1 MQQVDFRAAGLS
13 PKELPVWQY
22 LNRLYSRHRPNQS
35 GQLASYIPELAA
47 VDPDQ
52 FALAFATTDGFVYEV
67 GDTGA
72 LFTIQSVS
80 KAVIYALALEDH
92 GREEVLRH
100 IGVEPSGEA
109 FNSITFDER
118 NNRPFNPMVNAGA
131 IAASAMI
138 KGSDHAER
146 YQRILETFQRF
157 TGRMLDLDEA
167 VYRSESL
174 TGNRNRAIA
183 YLELNAGMISGDVNE
198 HLDLYFRQCSL
209 LVTARDLAMI
219 GATLANGGVNPVTR
233 QRAISTDNVRSV
245 LSVMNTCGMYDY
257 AGGWQFSVGLPAKS
271 GVGGGISAVLPG
283 QLGIGTFSPRLDAV
297 GNSARGVKVC
307 EDISANFRLHL
318 FEDRGGG
325 LVPLR
330 RVYRSDEVHSKRVR
344 RHEQARKLDR
354 YGHLI
359 AVYELQAELGFIEAE
374 RVTRRIIEDLDSAYY
389 FVIDLTRVLRIDG
402 VAVTL
407 LNTARRTLQEAGK
420 GFAVVSISGE
430 LPHTFEQDMHF
441 PNVDQALEY
450 FEDRLLEQAGSGQT
464 DAAVP
469 LAEFDLLA
477 GLDEAMLTALARRL
491 KPQPFEP
498 GTKLIAQNARA
509 DELFF
514 LIEGHVDITVRVGNA
529 PSHRVSTVEPG
540 TVFGELALFGHA
552 PRTADV
558 VAVSTGTALVLDR
571 DALDELAANAPAAH
585 NALVMAVGASLA
597 ERLRRAN
604 AEIRALSR

>member
-22 LNRLYSRHRPNQS
+22 LNELYARHRPNQS
-35 GQLASYIPELAA
+35 GQLASYIPELSA

-80 KAVIYALALEDH
+80 KAIIYALALEDH

-138 KGSDHAER
+138 KGSDHTER
-146 YQRILETFQRF
+146 YQRILDIFRRF
-157 TGRMLDLDEA
+157 TGRMLGLDEA

-271 GVGGGISAVLPG
+271 GVGGGIAAVLPG

-359 AVYELQAELGFIEAE
+359 AVYELQGELGFIEAE

-407 LNTARRTLQEAGK
+407 LNTARRTLQEARK
-420 GFAVVSISGE
+420 GFAVVSISDE

-450 FEDRLLEQAGSGQT
+450 FENRLLDQAGSSQA

-469 LAEFDLLA
+469 LREFDLLA
-477 GLDEAMLTALARRL
+477 GLDEAILGALAKRL
-491 KPQPFEP
+491 RPQPFEP
-498 GTKLIAQNARA
+498 GTTLIAQNARA

-514 LIEGHVDITVRVGNA
+514 LTEGHVDITVRVGNA

-558 VAVSTGTALVLDR
+558 VAVSSGTALVLDR
-571 DALDELAANAPAAH
+571 DALDDLAVNAPAAH
-585 NALVMAVGASLA
+585 NALVIAVGASLA

>member
-1 MQQVDFRAAGLS
+1 MQQVDFRSAGLS

-22 LNRLYSRHRPNQS
+22 LNELYSRHRPNQS
-35 GQLASYIPELAA
+35 GQLASYIPELSA

-138 KGSDHAER
+138 KGSDHTER
-146 YQRILETFQRF
+146 YQRILDIFQRF
-157 TGRMLDLDEA
+157 TGRILDLDEA

-183 YLELNAGMISGDVNE
+183 YLELNAGMIAGDVNE

-271 GVGGGISAVLPG
+271 GVGGGIAAVLPG

-330 RVYRSDEVHSKRVR
+330 RVYRSDEVHSKR
-344 RHEQARKLDR
+344 
-354 YGHLI
+354 G
-359 AVYELQAELGFIEAE
+359 
-374 RVTRRIIEDLDSAYY
+374 SS
-389 FVIDLTRVLRIDG
+389 
-402 VAVTL
+402 
-407 LNTARRTLQEAGK
+407 TA
-420 GFAVVSISGE
+420 
-430 LPHTFEQDMHF
+430 M
-441 PNVDQALEY
+441 
-450 FEDRLLEQAGSGQT
+450 
-464 DAAVP
+464 
-469 LAEFDLLA
+469 
-477 GLDEAMLTALARRL
+477 
-491 KPQPFEP
+491 
-498 GTKLIAQNARA
+498 GT
-509 DELFF
+509 
-514 LIEGHVDITVRVGNA
+514 
-529 PSHRVSTVEPG
+529 
-540 TVFGELALFGHA
+540 
-552 PRTADV
+552 
-558 VAVSTGTALVLDR
+558 
-571 DALDELAANAPAAH
+571 
-585 NALVMAVGASLA
+585 
-597 ERLRRAN
+597 
-604 AEIRALSR
+604 